1 MLLSVQRSSVR
12 LNRLIQNYL
21 LFTQLEV
28 IGFDPAHIKQLQT
41 FGDLTLGDPSTI
53 IPKAAAERAL
63 FYNRTD
69 DLQVQIEPG
78 TIQILADD
86 LLKIGSEL
94 TDNALKFSEVGS
106 PVSIVGKIIGAE
118 YQLSVI
124 DHGRGMRPDQVK
136 SIEVLVQFDRDSF
149 EQQGL
154 GFGLILVRRLAQV
167 YGGTCT
173 ITSVPNIGTTVIV
186 MLKVFG
192 RVSIDL

>member
-1 MLLSVQRSSVR
+1 
-12 LNRLIQNYL
+12 
-21 LFTQLEV
+21 
-28 IGFDPAHIKQLQT
+28 
-41 FGDLTLGDPSTI
+41 
-53 IPKAAAERAL
+53 
-63 FYNRTD
+63 
-69 DLQVQIEPG
+69 
-78 TIQILADD
+78 
-86 LLKIGSEL
+86 
-94 TDNALKFSEVGS
+94 
-106 PVSIVGKIIGAE
+106 
-118 YQLSVI
+118 
-124 DHGRGMRPDQVK
+124 MRPDQVK